1 MHREPA
7 SIANRR
13 MIIQL
18 PIWLHPLR
26 RHSITRRRRPRF
38 AAATEALESRTM
50 LAGNVAAVVDGG
62 DLTLTGDEADNSVK
76 VTVVD
81 GDIVVQGIDGTTIN
95 GSSDPFV
102 AFAGTTTIG
111 GDFESSLGRGA
122 DTLRLT
128 GPLTVTGR
136 TRVTDTSGATQV
148 GITDATIDGAVHIRT
163 GQADDNVSITGS
175 TFGSTLTII
184 AGGGQNL
191 VSVFDTT
198 VAGNVS
204 VTAVDGSHRRHRLG
218 ERILKRLERLDDRL
232 ARRHGDRFG
241 HFIARLEERISRL
254 DARLG
259 RGRQDGSNQIVIED
273 STTGSVR
280 FYTGR
285 GADNVVVQD
294 STANGNV
301 HGNTGSGDDF
311 VMFDGAI
318 VTGTTSVS
326 LRLGNDKLVTQNTN
340 TFEGNLSANGGPRR
354 DDAMQ
359 TSDATVFNGK
369 SKFHRF
375 ESSTVSDAMIQ
386 MGGTDTL
393 AAAAAL
399 RMSLNENGNPP
410 ALTLDTSMNTDT
422 VPSNDTLVTTQQMFT
437 IAGQT
442 DAGATVTVAGGP
454 DGAVDLGTTTAD
466 TNGDFSIDV
475 SPADGATTIMVTAMT
490 DGGATTEQFNLHK
503 AVGAVVRFA
512 SSQGMFDVE
521 MLNGDAPNTVANFN
535 SYLNDYVNSFVH
547 RAGDGTGGV
556 PSVVQ
561 GGGFA
566 LSGTDIVPI
575 ATNAPIANEFNVA
588 NSNLAGTLSTA
599 LSGDGFGGT
608 DPDSATSQWFF
619 NVVDNTFLDA
629 AKHVVFGRVIGTGL
643 NVLQAIQGLPTFDI
657 TASVSAPPVNG
668 FDPTDA
674 LTDVPLDGYDEF
686 SEALPG
692 TVTVSA
698 GNIIVTGTGTNFT
711 ATLEAGELIQID
723 GVIHTILEVTS
734 DTSLTL
740 TSAPATAV
748 ADATIFVNPVP
759 TAGELALFSSIT
771 EILPAP

>member
-1 MHREPA
+1 
-7 SIANRR
+7 
-13 MIIQL
+13 
-18 PIWLHPLR
+18 
-26 RHSITRRRRPRF
+26 
-38 AAATEALESRTM
+38 M
-50 LAGNVAAVVDGG
+50 LAGNVAAVVDGA
-62 DLTLTGDEADNSVK
+62 DLTLTGDEADNSVE
-76 VTVVD
+76 VTLAG
-81 GDIVVQGIDGTTIN
+81 GDVVVQGLDGTTVN

-111 GDFESSLGRGA
+111 GDFESSLGGGA

-136 TRVTDTSGATQV
+136 TRVTDNSGATQV
-148 GITDATIDGAVHIRT
+148 GITDATVDGAVHIRT
-163 GQADDNVSITGS
+163 GQDDDNVSITGS
-175 TFGSTLTII
+175 TLGSSLTITV
-184 AGGGQNL
+184 GGGENL

-198 VAGNVS
+198 VTGNVA
-204 VTAVDGSHRRHRLG
+204 VTAAGFSHRRHRLG

-232 ARRHGDRFG
+232 SSQHGGRFG
-241 HFIARLEERISRL
+241 HFITHLEEQIGRL
-254 DARLG
+254 DGRLG
-259 RGRQDGSNQIVIED
+259 IGRQDGPNEIVIED

-280 FYTGR
+280 FSTGR
-285 GADNVVVQD
+285 GADNVVVQN

-301 HGNTGSGDDF
+301 RGNTGSGDDF
-311 VMFDGAI
+311 VMFDGAT
-318 VTGTTSVS
+318 VTGSTSLS
-326 LRLGNDKLVTQNTN
+326 LWLGNDKLVTQNTN
-340 TFEGNLSANGGPRR
+340 TFEGNVYANGGPRR

-359 TSDATVFNGK
+359 ISDATVFNGK
-369 SKFHRF
+369 SKFRRF
-375 ESSTVSDAMIQ
+375 ESSTVSDTMIQ

-399 RMSLNENGNPP
+399 RMSLNGLDNGNGNNNANPP
-410 ALTLDTSMNTDT
+410 ALTLDTSMNIDT

-442 DAGATVTVAGGP
+442 DAGASVNVVGGP
-454 DGAVDLGTTTAD
+454 NGAVDLGTTTAD

-475 SPADGATTIMVTAMT
+475 TLLEGGTTIVVTSMT
-490 DGGATTEQFNLHK
+490 DGGSTSEQFNLHR
-503 AVGAVVRFA
+503 AVGSVVRFA
-512 SSQGMFDVE
+512 SSQGTFDVE
-521 MLNGDAPNTVANFN
+521 MLNDDAPNTVANFN
-535 SYLNDYVNSFVH
+535 SYLSDYIDSFAH
-547 RAGDGTGGV
+547 RAGNGTGGV

-566 LSGTDIVPI
+566 LNGTVIEPI
-575 ATNAPIANEFNVA
+575 ATNAPIANEFNAA

-643 NVLQAIQGLPTFDI
+643 NVLQAIQALPTFDI
-657 TASVSAPPVNG
+657 TASVSAPLVNG

-674 LTDVPLDGYDEF
+674 LTNVPLDGYDDF
-686 SEALPG
+686 SETLPG
-692 TVTVSA
+692 TVTISA

-711 ATLEAGELIQID
+711 STLEAGELIQID
-723 GVIHTILEVTS
+723 GVTRVILEVTS

-748 ADATIFVNPVP
+748 TGATVFVNPVP